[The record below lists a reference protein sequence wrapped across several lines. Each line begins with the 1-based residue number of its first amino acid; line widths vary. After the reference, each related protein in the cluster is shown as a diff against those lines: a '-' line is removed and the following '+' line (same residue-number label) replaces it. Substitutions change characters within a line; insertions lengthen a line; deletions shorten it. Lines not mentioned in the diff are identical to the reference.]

1 MWAPLK
7 DNVTGI
13 VATVARIIKPKQAV
27 HKNTNIDVF
36 KRKVQMSMYVC
47 EADGA
52 KIKQVVKQ
60 NILHN
65 YTITTNF
72 NVTDCG
78 FSFYIIIVT

>member
-1 MWAPLK
+1 
-7 DNVTGI
+7 
-13 VATVARIIKPKQAV
+13 
-27 HKNTNIDVF
+27 
-36 KRKVQMSMYVC
+36 MSMYVC